1 MRCDGRGCGASTFA
15 EMARMQ
21 RVSRRQRLP
30 RQHRDTEAAGLMCE
44 RAHAG
49 QQRRGAE
56 SSVIAG
62 TGVASL
68 AGRGR

>member
-21 RVSRRQRLP
+21 RVSRRPGRLP
-30 RQHRDTEAAGLMCE
+30 RQHRDTEA
-44 RAHAG
+44 AG